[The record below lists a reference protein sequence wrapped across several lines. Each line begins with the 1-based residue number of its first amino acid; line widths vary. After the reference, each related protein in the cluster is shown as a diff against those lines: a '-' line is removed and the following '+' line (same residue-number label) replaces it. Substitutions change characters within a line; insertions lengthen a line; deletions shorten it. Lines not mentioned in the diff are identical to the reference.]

1 MDWLDLKDA
10 QETPAG
16 APLPD
21 LCEGLNEAQR
31 DAVLFGDGPLLIVA
45 GPGSGK
51 TRVITTRIAHLVRER
66 GVAPWEILAITFTN
80 KAAKEMRERVERA
93 IGGGDGAA
101 GSGAWIS
108 TFHSMCA
115 RILRREIEALDGYTR
130 DFSIHDTSDR
140 NALLKAIVKDLGYD
154 PREFRP
160 QVLGGWISAR
170 KNGRRDA
177 SDGLLE
183 ESPDGDVYVQV
194 ERTYAERMRAQNAL
208 DFDDLLLKVLE
219 VFDAHHG
226 IRDAYA
232 RRFRHVLVDEYQDT
246 NRVQYRLVRHL
257 ASFHRNLVC
266 CGDPDQSI
274 YAWRGADIRNIL
286 DFEGDFPDAHTV
298 RLEENYRSTSRIL
311 DAANV
316 LISNNQGRKEKELFT
331 TTAEQG
337 EPVTVIECGDEVD
350 EAREIVNQVR
360 GWVGHGGR
368 YGDCAVLYR
377 AGYLQRAIETALAQ
391 ERVPYQVVAGL
402 EFYQRREIKDL
413 VAYLRLALNPSD
425 DIAFARVVNTPTR
438 GVGDTSLGRLAE
450 FARGRGTSMA
460 KALEDPEAL
469 SAIRGRAKKGLAE
482 FGALL
487 EELGAAR
494 ELDAAVAL
502 DLVIGA
508 IDVDRWL
515 AEIDDGTTI
524 TDRAANIEELRAFAA
539 GYDERAAQAPVVAAD
554 GRAGTAPARSGL
566 GGFLEEIALVADA
579 DGGDASADGVR
590 LMTLHACKGLEYPF
604 VVVAGVEDEL
614 LPHQRAVEEA
624 LDPEFAIEEERRLL
638 YVGMT

>member
-10 QETPAG
+10 QETPSG

-93 IGGGDGAA
+93 IGREGEGAA

-219 VFDAHHG
+219 IFDAHHG
-226 IRDAYA
+226 IR
-232 RRFRHVLVDEYQDT
+232 
-246 NRVQYRLVRHL
+246 
-257 ASFHRNLVC
+257 
-266 CGDPDQSI
+266 
-274 YAWRGADIRNIL
+274 
-286 DFEGDFPDAHTV
+286 
-298 RLEENYRSTSRIL
+298 
-311 DAANV
+311 
-316 LISNNQGRKEKELFT
+316 
-331 TTAEQG
+331 
-337 EPVTVIECGDEVD
+337 
-350 EAREIVNQVR
+350 
-360 GWVGHGGR
+360 
-368 YGDCAVLYR
+368 
-377 AGYLQRAIETALAQ
+377 
-391 ERVPYQVVAGL
+391 
-402 EFYQRREIKDL
+402 
-413 VAYLRLALNPSD
+413 
-425 DIAFARVVNTPTR
+425 
-438 GVGDTSLGRLAE
+438 
-450 FARGRGTSMA
+450 
-460 KALEDPEAL
+460 
-469 SAIRGRAKKGLAE
+469 
-482 FGALL
+482 
-487 EELGAAR
+487 
-494 ELDAAVAL
+494 
-502 DLVIGA
+502 
-508 IDVDRWL
+508 
-515 AEIDDGTTI
+515 
-524 TDRAANIEELRAFAA
+524 
-539 GYDERAAQAPVVAAD
+539 
-554 GRAGTAPARSGL
+554 
-566 GGFLEEIALVADA
+566 
-579 DGGDASADGVR
+579 
-590 LMTLHACKGLEYPF
+590 
-604 VVVAGVEDEL
+604 
-614 LPHQRAVEEA
+614 
-624 LDPEFAIEEERRLL
+624 
-638 YVGMT
+638 